1 MMTHDSALADA
12 HTAAFRAEIQR
23 LRRPRREGTS
33 FDAREKPPG
42 GPAGGP
48 AGGIDLGPASVYE
61 AITRQMVESMRDE
74 LREIKSRLNTLLF
87 MMIGAIMVELAMRI
101 IGP

>member
-1 MMTHDSALADA
+1 MLIHESDQVSTQAE
-12 HTAAFRAEIQR
+12 AFRAELQR
-23 LRRPRREGTS
+23 LRRPHRQGGQGAPSDPDGT
-33 FDAREKPPG
+33 
-42 GPAGGP
+42 PAGGP

>member
-1 MMTHDSALADA
+1 MLTHDSASSDA
-12 HTAAFRAEIQR
+12 RAAAFRAEIQR
-23 LRRPRREGTS
+23 LRKSPRDKQAVAPDVPG
-33 FDAREKPPG
+33 G

-61 AITRQMVESMRDE
+61 VITRQMVDSLRDE

-87 MMIGAIMVELAMRI
+87 MMIGAIMVEFAMRI

>member
-1 MMTHDSALADA
+1 MLTHDSASSDA
-12 HTAAFRAEIQR
+12 QAAAFRAEIQR
-23 LRRPRREGTS
+23 LR
-33 FDAREKPPG
+33 KPPRDTRAG
-42 GPAGGP
+42 EPSTPGGGP

-61 AITRQMVESMRDE
+61 VITRQMVESLRDE